1 VAVQT
6 STIRVVADT
15 SQAERALG
23 RLNTALTSLVTAA
36 SVVAFAKFADEITNV
51 QNKLALV
58 TQEGQSASEVFRI
71 IGKSAIELGAP
82 LKDVGDLFFR
92 VANNT
97 KDLGL
102 KQTEQLAITNNL
114 IKGFQLTGA
123 TMGEVSGGVVQLGQ
137 AFAQGVLRGDELNS
151 VMEQLPMVADAL
163 AKKFDVQRGALKYLG
178 EQGRITSKD
187 LSDAI
192 LESGKAIDEAWAN
205 KLPTITQA
213 FNTLSNSF
221 KVAAGESSE
230 FKDISATL
238 AIALLKIANAGVKVI
253 KFFEEWGGVI
263 KTVLGLLAGL
273 AAYTWVGKILGS
285 IGGASCKRVWHYY
298 ACRWWWFI
306 SIC

>member
-1 VAVQT
+1 MAVQT

-163 AKKFDVQRGALKYLG
+163 AKKLFLSLEIKLQQLTIQTSKRLPVNLQTNVYMERMS
-178 EQGRITSKD
+178 EITSRL
-187 LSDAI
+187 LSS
-192 LESGKAIDEAWAN
+192 L
-205 KLPTITQA
+205 
-213 FNTLSNSF
+213 
-221 KVAAGESSE
+221 
-230 FKDISATL
+230 
-238 AIALLKIANAGVKVI
+238 
-253 KFFEEWGGVI
+253 
-263 KTVLGLLAGL
+263 
-273 AAYTWVGKILGS
+273 
-285 IGGASCKRVWHYY
+285 
-298 ACRWWWFI
+298 
-306 SIC
+306 